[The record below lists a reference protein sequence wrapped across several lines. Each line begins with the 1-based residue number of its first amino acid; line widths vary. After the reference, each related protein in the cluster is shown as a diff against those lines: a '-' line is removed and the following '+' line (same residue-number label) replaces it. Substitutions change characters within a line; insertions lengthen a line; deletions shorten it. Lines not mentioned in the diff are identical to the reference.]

1 MEDSYRLGIDFGTT
15 YCCVGVWKDGGIE
28 IIPNGIGERTTPS
41 VVIFDSPNKVYVGE
55 ETLNHLSKKD
65 TVKIYEIKRLI
76 GKKYDDIE
84 DILDYFPFKVERKDF
99 EDKPIIKMSFDNGE
113 TRESTPEEIAFLIF
127 QKLISNA
134 ENYLNQKIK
143 EVIITVPADFN
154 DNQRYAIKCAAE
166 LNEGINVIQI
176 INEPNA
182 AILSYGFPKKLI
194 KNFFFPIN
202 QNYTMIIEPKVF
214 HPMEEMLFNIGDS
227 LNNNISLN
235 LSLNTYYMN
244 NKKEKEIIVFDLGGG
259 TYDVSLIEISDFTFE
274 TRGSE
279 GDQHLGGGDFDNK
292 LMEFCLEIFCSR
304 KKIPLDEIK
313 SNYKC
318 IQKLKIACEQSK
330 KILSIRENDTIYIED
345 FYKEE
350 TLSCPITR
358 AKFEELCKEYFD
370 KLIPPIDKVLSFTN
384 KTVKDIDEIIL
395 VGGSSKIP
403 KIKEILKE
411 KFENVIIND
420 SINPDEAVAYGA
432 TLYCESL
439 FRNEGEFWEDFQ
451 FLDSTQHS
459 YGIEIEDGSMEII
472 LPKGSKYPTSVTRYF
487 FNAYDDQYTFIIKVY
502 QGEENYA
509 EDNELIEE
517 FTLENIPKKPKGELT
532 LTITFS
538 IDSNQ
543 ILNVNAYVA
552 EGNIKKSIQIKRNQR
567 NEKLI
572 LGRVSLY
579 GNEISKEEKK
589 FKNEIFDYSKNFK
602 NVRNESDKLNLIKN
616 YNKSVNDY
624 LKFLEEKYNDIDS
637 EKYLFLVEKLFK
649 SYSYFFKT
657 QLFSMIDLNEKNEI
671 QKNIESYLEKINK
684 KNPFR
689 LKQLLINFKDIK
701 KTKSDIF
708 YTTSIYAMEL
718 LKTKGDIYFLKKD
731 KNSFQIA
738 KNIYEECLL
747 IGKSNVKDE
756 VYSLDIEIYRNYLQI
771 TEECENN
778 IKIISLDSHCEIENT
793 KMTGILFKNDNNLD
807 YDSLSLLSYNLS
819 QSLKIFNTINNL
831 NDNKEALES
840 KSICLAIIVKIEFSL
855 KKRSLSLE
863 NLLKHAEESI
873 SIANKLGPI
882 CTTKNWYNE
891 IVSLKE
897 DIKKNSNP
905 IPAPSIEDI
914 EAIRREFENKYQN
927 GVDEFIKF
935 LLINYPY
942 DDLGNVD
949 NLLKKYQENKKAFIL
964 DLKKKYKKF
973 FNNKN
978 ILTMR
983 DNTINQKKDEI
994 DKYLNNC
1001 INDLNREG

>member
-1 MEDSYRLGIDFGTT
+1 MEERYRLGIDFGTT

-65 TVKIYEIKRLI
+65 SVKIYEIKRLI
-76 GKKYDDIE
+76 GKKYTDIE
-84 DILDYFPFKVERKDF
+84 KILNYFPFKVEQKDL

-113 TRESTPEEIAFLIF
+113 TRECTPEEISFLIF

-134 ENYLNQKIK
+134 ENYLNQKIS

-154 DNQRYAIKCAAE
+154 DIQRYSIKSAAE
-166 LNEGINVIQI
+166 LNEGIKVIQI

-182 AILSYGFPKKLI
+182 AVLSYGFPNKLI
-194 KNFFFPIN
+194 KDCIFPIN
-202 QNYTMIIEPKVF
+202 QNYTMINEPKVF
-214 HPMEEMLFNIGDS
+214 HPMEEMLFNNGDN
-227 LNNNISLN
+227 LDNNIFLN

-244 NKKEKEIIVFDLGGG
+244 NKEKEIIVFDLGGG
-259 TYDVSLIEISDFTFE
+259 TYDVSLIEITDFTFE
-274 TRGSE
+274 TKCSE
-279 GDQHLGGGDFDNK
+279 GDQYLGGGDFDNK
-292 LMEFCLEIFCSR
+292 LMEFCLEFFCSR

-318 IQKLKIACEQSK
+318 IQRLKIACEQTK

-350 TLSCPITR
+350 TLSCQITR
-358 AKFEELCKEYFD
+358 AKFEDLCKEYFD
-370 KLIPPIDKVLSFTN
+370 KLMAPIDKVLNFTK
-384 KTVKDIDEIIL
+384 KTVDDINEIIL

-403 KIKEILKE
+403 KIKEILKD
-411 KFENVIIND
+411 KFKNSIIND

-502 QGEENYA
+502 QGEEIDAY
-509 EDNELIEE
+509 DNELIGE
-517 FTLENIPKKPKGELT
+517 FTLKNIPKKPKGQLA

-543 ILNVNAYVA
+543 ILNVYAYVA
-552 EGNIKKSIQIKRNQR
+552 EGDIKKSIQIKRNQR
-567 NEKLI
+567 NETLI
-572 LGRVSLY
+572 LGKVSLY
-579 GNEISKEEKK
+579 GNELSKEEKRLK
-589 FKNEIFDYSKNFK
+589 FELFDYSKNFR
-602 NVRNESDKLNLIKN
+602 NVKSQSDKLNLIKN

-624 LKFLEEKYNDIDS
+624 LKFLEDKYNDIDS

-649 SYSYFFKT
+649 SYSYFYKT
-657 QLFSMIDLNEKNEI
+657 ELFSMIDLKEKYAI
-671 QKNIESYLEKINK
+671 KKKIENYLEKINK

-718 LKTKGDIYFLKKD
+718 LKIKGDAYFSKKD
-731 KNSFQIA
+731 RNSFQIA
-738 KNIYEECLL
+738 KNIYEESLL
-747 IGKSNVKDE
+747 IGKSNVKDS
-756 VYSLDIEIYRNYLQI
+756 VYSLDIEIYRNYLKI

-793 KMTGILFKNDNNLD
+793 KMTGILFRNDYNLD
-807 YDSLSLLSYNLS
+807 YDSLCLLSFNLS
-819 QSLKIFNTINNL
+819 QSLKIFNTIDNL

-840 KSICLAIIVKIEFSL
+840 KCICLAIIVKIEFSL
-855 KKRSLSLE
+855 KKRSLSLQ

-873 SIANKLGPI
+873 SIAKKLGPI

-891 IVSLKE
+891 IISLKE
-897 DIKKNSNP
+897 DIKKNLNP

-914 EAIRREFENKYQN
+914 EIIRKEFENKYQN

-935 LLINYPY
+935 LLTNYPY
-942 DDLGNVD
+942 DNIGSIDT
-949 NLLKKYQENKKAFIL
+949 LLEKYQKNKKAFIL

-978 ILTMR
+978 TLTLS
-983 DNTINQKKDEI
+983 DNTINQKKEEI

-1001 INDLNREG
+1001 INDLNSER